1 MLIIINIIIIII
13 NGNNY
18 YCVLFCRQVV
28 KDSKVKSRYHHL
40 IANSFVE
47 VIARKKLVL
56 PIVIL
61 SITILSNSEFFL
73 S

>member
-13 NGNNY
+13 NVNNY
-18 YCVLFCRQVV
+18 YWVLFCRQVV

-56 PIVIL
+56 
-61 SITILSNSEFFL
+61 TKYCNSEHYNSEQF
-73 S
+73 